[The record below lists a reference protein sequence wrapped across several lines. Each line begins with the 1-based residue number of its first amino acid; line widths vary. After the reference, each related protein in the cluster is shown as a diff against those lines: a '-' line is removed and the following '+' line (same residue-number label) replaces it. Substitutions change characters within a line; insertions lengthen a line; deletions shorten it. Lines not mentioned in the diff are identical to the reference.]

1 MQVEDNAKAWQIL
14 ADEGW
19 DAAYA
24 FITENSLD
32 PTPFAQKVLEDAR
45 SSGDEEL
52 VKQFEYLLSAEASLK
67 PRRAGRQFFDGERVV
82 MKADVDQDVPV
93 GTLGTIVAL
102 ANEDSDL
109 WDYEVDWDNGVH
121 SNDMREYNMEVAP
134 ETPAA
139 PGGNEPIQ
147 QQPVN
152 WAHASVRTAGEN
164 PDPSQPGE
172 EGGQTGWKKGPPPLG
187 PTETAQYLS
196 GLPSFVESNPRIKEL
211 LTMDIK
217 SAEEEQ
223 DVLSKLAM
231 EASKY
236 ILQRVSTLWPEKI
249 DDIEV
254 IKYCSIITRDAIMM
268 IARGED
274 INELIEGIEGMWAER
289 GSVEPDLGK
298 QTLEKPV
305 NQDALLD
312 SKARVQKQLRELEEG
327 KPAETPE
334 EQAAQ
339 DQRRSQLEQQLKSMS
354 RRKIAGW
361 DFLK

>member
-1 MQVEDNAKAWQIL
+1 
-14 ADEGW
+14 
-19 DAAYA
+19 
-24 FITENSLD
+24 
-32 PTPFAQKVLEDAR
+32 
-45 SSGDEEL
+45 
-52 VKQFEYLLSAEASLK
+52 
-67 PRRAGRQFFDGERVV
+67 
-82 MKADVDQDVPV
+82 MKAEVDPEVPV

-109 WDYEVDWDNGVH
+109 WDYEVDWDNGAH
-121 SNDMREYNMEVAP
+121 STDMREYNMEVAP
-134 ETPAA
+134 ET
-139 PGGNEPIQ
+139 GGNEPLEHK
-147 QQPVN
+147 PVN

-164 PDPSQPGE
+164 PPEGAPGG
-172 EGGQTGWKKGPPPLG
+172 EGGQKGWKKGPPPLG

-211 LTMDIK
+211 LNIEV
-217 SAEEEQ
+217 SNEE
-223 DVLSKLAM
+223 DANNIMSKLAM

-236 ILQRVSTLWPEKI
+236 ILQRITTLWPEKV
-249 DDIEV
+249 DDVEV
-254 IKYCSIITRDAIMM
+254 IRYCSLITRDAIMM

-274 INELIEGIEGMWAER
+274 INDLIDGIEGMWAER
-289 GSVEPDLGK
+289 GSVEPDLGV
-298 QTLEKPV
+298 QTLEKKLNPE
-305 NQDALLD
+305 DLLD

-361 DFLK
+361 SFLK